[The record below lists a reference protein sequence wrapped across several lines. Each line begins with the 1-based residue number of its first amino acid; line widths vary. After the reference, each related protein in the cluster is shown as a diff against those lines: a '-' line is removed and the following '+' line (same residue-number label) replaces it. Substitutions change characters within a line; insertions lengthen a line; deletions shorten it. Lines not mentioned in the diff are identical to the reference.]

1 MGIINSLTAFFN
13 LVDFS
18 LIKLDVTNFI
28 LTNILPTALLAAD
41 TLAPSSG
48 VENLSEAQSVLL
60 DLWHGFLYRLPCLL
74 YTSPSPRD
82 S

>member
-18 LIKLDVTNFI
+18 LTKLDVTNFI

-41 TLAPSSG
+41 TVAPSTG

-60 DLWHGFLYRLPCLL
+60 DLWPVSYTHLTLPTIC
-74 YTSPSPRD
+74 SV
-82 S
+82 